1 MNESNTNDFTMG
13 TAGPNL
19 PRPTPTNIPNAP
31 TPPPPNPSG
40 NGYGSGNLQTIPVQ
54 VAPTRAAAQ
63 PATVELTRTE
73 EIQALPTM
81 GQISGLVPVTN
92 GATIF
97 LMPLRGQAANDAY
110 FNEATL
116 RRHIPTKVR
125 AMSAAIDGIIQQ
137 QNPQMNIATIS
148 VDGFIDLTTCK
159 WETTRNGKNG
169 VYRMRVQECWVDALM
184 RVLHDHMVVTRL
196 DPTNAAMSAYNFE
209 ATVDSELYPGAVIE
223 QIRIQAGVNAMPK
236 NAYNN
241 GKQDVTYL
249 MAIPEGATLTAIRE
263 RGYLAIL
270 GDRGQIHLSVVDR
283 RITSETVYMW
293 GFSGPGSAKVEG
305 IPALAGAIGTPID
318 AVSHSTTPDLKPAA
332 GHMAAMR
339 YPYSIE
345 NYDAIARLLEVGVF
359 KLQNPRTGTWIEI
372 TVGHTATEVEK
383 RIGRRVLKKIADE
396 SVEGEDD
403 DEVPVIE
410 LSLSRAQIA
419 EGVAFDPTIH
429 SGASHSEHIT
439 SAVLIPSETWEA
451 RKSISFEA
459 ARAARERASGR
470 DAVDGV
476 CIPHGYK
483 WSAWRRVEIPWRL
496 VHIPF
501 LSIFL
506 FLLLSFSWTSSP
518 PPQATHHSDEEPT
531 GDIWRSAEATSPRPL
546 RERWKADE
554 WGGEERWDGVWMALI

>member
-1 MNESNTNDFTMG
+1 MQSVSVNESNTNDFTMG

-40 NGYGSGNLQTIPVQ
+40 NGNGNGNVQTIPVQ

-148 VDGFIDLTTCK
+148 VDGSIDLTTCK

-209 ATVDSELYPGAVIE
+209 TTVDSELYPGAVIE

-249 MAIPEGATLTAIRE
+249 MAIPEGDTLTAIRE

-293 GFSGPGSAKVEG
+293 GFSGP
-305 IPALAGAIGTPID
+305 
-318 AVSHSTTPDLKPAA
+318 
-332 GHMAAMR
+332 
-339 YPYSIE
+339 
-345 NYDAIARLLEVGVF
+345 
-359 KLQNPRTGTWIEI
+359 
-372 TVGHTATEVEK
+372 
-383 RIGRRVLKKIADE
+383 
-396 SVEGEDD
+396 
-403 DEVPVIE
+403 
-410 LSLSRAQIA
+410 
-419 EGVAFDPTIH
+419 
-429 SGASHSEHIT
+429 
-439 SAVLIPSETWEA
+439 
-451 RKSISFEA
+451 
-459 ARAARERASGR
+459 
-470 DAVDGV
+470 
-476 CIPHGYK
+476 
-483 WSAWRRVEIPWRL
+483 
-496 VHIPF
+496 
-501 LSIFL
+501 
-506 FLLLSFSWTSSP
+506 
-518 PPQATHHSDEEPT
+518 
-531 GDIWRSAEATSPRPL
+531 
-546 RERWKADE
+546 
-554 WGGEERWDGVWMALI
+554 